1 MSSESRGRRVLWLS
15 LSIVA
20 LVSAV
25 YLAPALMR
33 LDPYVRSEEVVR
45 DFVKTAGQE
54 VGAYR
59 REVRRLLAQVKE
71 GNLDVMGVVTASE
84 EAAKN
89 ALAMIAERSDIA
101 QQNVPDDIRVT
112 TQLNRVKRIR
122 QREEEAQEAVHW
134 LAQEATTRLRGR
146 APDGSE

>member
-25 YLAPALMR
+25 YLAPALMH
-33 LDPYVRSEEVVR
+33 LDPYVRSEVVVR
-45 DFVKTAGQE
+45 DFVKTVGQE

-71 GNLDVMGVVTASE
+71 GSLDVMGVVTASE